1 MPPQQASAE
10 EVQAAH
16 KRVEMSGRELEEYKA
31 KRLVAR
37 NEMIGA
43 AQALERAHK
52 EGSEMKQF
60 IQYSLA
66 PLVSEQVCLAV

>member
-1 MPPQQASAE
+1 
-10 EVQAAH
+10 
-16 KRVEMSGRELEEYKA
+16 MSGRELEEYKA